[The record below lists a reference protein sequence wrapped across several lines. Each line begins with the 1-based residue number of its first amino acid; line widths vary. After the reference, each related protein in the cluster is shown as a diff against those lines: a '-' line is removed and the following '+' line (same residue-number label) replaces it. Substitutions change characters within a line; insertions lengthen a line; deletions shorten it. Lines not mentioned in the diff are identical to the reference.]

1 MCELDPDA
9 INRATQSNL
18 RAINTAFGNVSNIF
32 AAAIKREHEKQAK
45 YQAKTRNDDPPPE
58 RAA

>member
-18 RAINTAFGNVSNIF
+18 RAINTTFDKVANIF
-32 AAAIKREHEKQAK
+32 AAAIKREREKQAK
-45 YQAKTRNDDPPPE
+45 YQTKPKNNEREAAK
-58 RAA
+58 